1 MNFKFIDKVKQEADY
16 LEKHLFYGLKN
27 LNDGFDAPGI
37 KYFSEKDFEVVLGR
51 VKSLGLGIMGIEPW
65 KDGNYYGVE
74 TYESYTSDPT
84 DPKWYMNCFKK
95 FKKRGD
101 TIDYAASYF
110 IPEKLL
116 EE

>member
-1 MNFKFIDKVKQEADY
+1 
-16 LEKHLFYGLKN
+16 
-27 LNDGFDAPGI
+27 
-37 KYFSEKDFEVVLGR
+37 VVLRR

-74 TYESYTSDPT
+74 TYGRYTSDPT

-101 TIDYAASYF
+101 SIDYAASYF
-110 IPEKLL
+110 ITKKLL